1 MLLQDTVGFP
11 DYFGSISGTSS
22 KAVNVTWSRATEVT
36 LMNGMFSHLL
46 LLMKYH
52 LCYQNSQGIPQY
64 LGVAFDSSVHDLS
77 RRRLDPTKY

>member
-36 LMNGMFSHLL
+36 LMNGMFSHFYSIYTDQLSSGSY
-46 LLMKYH
+46 MA
-52 LCYQNSQGIPQY
+52 SRTRA
-64 LGVAFDSSVHDLS
+64 AFS
-77 RRRLDPTKY
+77 